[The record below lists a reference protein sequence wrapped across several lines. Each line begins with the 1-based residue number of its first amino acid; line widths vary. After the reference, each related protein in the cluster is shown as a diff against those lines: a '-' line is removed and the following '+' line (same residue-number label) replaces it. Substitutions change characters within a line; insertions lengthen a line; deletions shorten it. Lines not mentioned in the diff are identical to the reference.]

1 MQTYF
6 QKPVTTINELEEKVL
21 EELKKN
27 RKTIESLQQ
36 QLKEL
41 TEQQEKVERRILQ
54 QNQEL
59 KNKQQQ
65 IEKLGGENSHL
76 KTNLLEKED
85 VIEKLNNKVFFE
97 KDKSKKLEEEKMK
110 LEIQLKKPGLEKLL
124 NSVKSK
130 LSEEAQEILENLLE
144 AQMELITNKN
154 NTFAQRQLVKSQ
166 KVLSK
171 YNLTERELDR
181 LITAKKEIIQLE
193 QKLIDLQFD
202 ELGLEANIEIYPN
215 LNLLSDK

>member
-1 MQTYF
+1 EFSSLQKNLQTYF

-110 LEIQLKKPGLEKLL
+110 LEIQ
-124 NSVKSK
+124 
-130 LSEEAQEILENLLE
+130 
-144 AQMELITNKN
+144 
-154 NTFAQRQLVKSQ
+154 
-166 KVLSK
+166 
-171 YNLTERELDR
+171 
-181 LITAKKEIIQLE
+181 
-193 QKLIDLQFD
+193 
-202 ELGLEANIEIYPN
+202 
-215 LNLLSDK
+215 

>member
-1 MQTYF
+1 LQTYF